1 MKRYILALTV
11 IVISLVMNAQD
22 SDILMTLG
30 KNKVTKDDFE
40 YLFLKNRTNVKTKP
54 QTIDE
59 YLQTYKKFRL
69 KVIDAEALGYDTLDS
84 FRKELDSY
92 RNQMAIG
99 YLTDKDKSV
108 LKTFAVGDNLWL
120 QRIAIVS
127 TLWFIRKGIL
137 KPTFEVSLL
146 LLDHR
151 HDLIH
156 KAVGWMLREAGK
168 KDFDAEY
175 AFLTEGDRYRSMP
188 RTMLRYAIEKFPETL
203 RQQFLKGE
211 V

>member
-1 MKRYILALTV
+1 MKRYILSLTV

-69 KVIDAEALGYDTLDS
+69 KVIDAEALGSDTLGS

-92 RNQMAIG
+92 RYQMAIG
-99 YLTDKDKSV
+99 YLTDKDKEKALIEEAYRNMQQDVEASH
-108 LKTFAVGDNLWL
+108 
-120 QRIAIVS
+120 I
-127 TLWFIRKGIL
+127 
-137 KPTFEVSLL
+137 LL
-146 LLDHR
+146 LLPQNATPEDTAKVYQ
-151 HDLIH
+151 
-156 KAVGWMLREAGK
+156 KALNIIKRLKKENFRTVATAESDDVGTKDNGGYLGWITGQMMVYPVEKELYSLPIGRLR
-168 KDFDAEY
+168 
-175 AFLTEGDRYRSMP
+175 
-188 RTMLRYAIEKFPETL
+188 
-203 RQQFLKGE
+203 
-211 V
+211 

>member
-40 YLFLKNRTNVKTKP
+40 YLFLKNRSNVKTKP

-69 KVIDAEALGYDTLDS
+69 KVIDAEALGYDTLGS
-84 FRKELDSY
+84 FRKELNSY

-99 YLTDKDKSV
+99 YLTDKDKEKALIEEAYRNMQQDVEASH
-108 LKTFAVGDNLWL
+108 
-120 QRIAIVS
+120 I
-127 TLWFIRKGIL
+127 
-137 KPTFEVSLL
+137 LL
-146 LLDHR
+146 LLPQNATPEDTAK
-151 HDLIH
+151 IYQ
-156 KAVGWMLREAGK
+156 KALNIIKRLK
-168 KDFDAEY
+168 KNAK
-175 AFLTEGDRYRSMP
+175 S
-188 RTMLRYAIEKFPETL
+188 
-203 RQQFLKGE
+203 
-211 V
+211 